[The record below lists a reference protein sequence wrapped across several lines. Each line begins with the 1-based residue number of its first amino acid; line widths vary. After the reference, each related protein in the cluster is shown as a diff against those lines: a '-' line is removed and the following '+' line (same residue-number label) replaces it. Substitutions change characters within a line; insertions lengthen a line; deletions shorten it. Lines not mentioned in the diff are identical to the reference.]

1 MFSHVCWHRRPGEV
15 QHSFTSAGGWQAE
28 GGWPVGR
35 AEGTWEPAPSTRK

>member
-35 AEGTWEPAPSTRK
+35 AEGTWEPAPSTRR